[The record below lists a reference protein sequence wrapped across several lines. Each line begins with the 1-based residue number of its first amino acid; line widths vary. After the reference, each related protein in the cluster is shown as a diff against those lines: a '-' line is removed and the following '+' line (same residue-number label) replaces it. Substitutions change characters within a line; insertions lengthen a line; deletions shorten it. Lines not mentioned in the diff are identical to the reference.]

1 MTMADTKAISILL
14 VDDHSLVRSALQM
27 LIESQS
33 GPKLRVI
40 GEAGNASQAIE
51 GAKRLQPDIILLD
64 LDLGKE
70 DGLALLP
77 RLLDIAPES
86 KIIVLTGLR
95 DREAHFQA
103 GRLGAMGLVLKENA
117 KEVLIKAI
125 EKVHR
130 GESWFDRSLTGRVLS
145 EIARKK
151 QMKQV
156 DPEATKIA
164 ALTEREREIIELI
177 GQGLKNKIIAER
189 LFISVTTV
197 RHHLTSIYGK
207 LEVAD
212 RLELIIYAYRHA
224 LARPPL

>member
-1 MTMADTKAISILL
+1 MADTKAISILL
-14 VDDHSLVRSALQM
+14 VDDHSLVRSGLQM
-27 LIESQS
+27 LIESQL

-151 QMKQV
+151 QMNQV

>member
-156 DPEATKIA
+156 DKALATKGVQAVDCNGDAMRKKMGIDMIETVRGMGYRMREPEA
-164 ALTEREREIIELI
+164 
-177 GQGLKNKIIAER
+177 
-189 LFISVTTV
+189 
-197 RHHLTSIYGK
+197 
-207 LEVAD
+207 
-212 RLELIIYAYRHA
+212 
-224 LARPPL
+224 